1 MVAWPIGKLHRL
13 KYKRKWKC
21 PRYMIHYAIETQ
33 KYDADI
39 GKLLKRR
46 LTQCGCT
53 CAVAESPD
61 GVTVTLADEQGIG
74 SLAEALCML
83 LCRDLQYFELAH
95 YTDALPLE
103 LTQKQAVLTGTLQW
117 ARENQRPQRV
127 LEGLKEYLTQERTLN
142 LEGYLQFR
150 MRDCLREWQEGVER
164 AAQEQLLRSEYNEL
178 MCALNALMAMEQ
190 PQLGELSLCIN
201 PDGSCTLTDD
211 SDARIE
217 YMDCSDE
224 GILSLLI
231 GMSPSFLTV
240 YDLSGGAGR
249 GLTETIRSVFAGRVR
264 VFR

>member
-1 MVAWPIGKLHRL
+1 
-13 KYKRKWKC
+13 
-21 PRYMIHYAIETQ
+21 MIHYAIETQ

-46 LTQCGCT
+46 LNQSECM

-61 GVTVTLADEQGIG
+61 RVTVTLYNESDIHR
-74 SLAEALCML
+74 LAEALTML

-117 ARENQRPQRV
+117 ARENERPQRV
-127 LEGLKEYLTQERTLN
+127 LEGLCEYLRHERTLN

-164 AAQEQLLRSEYNEL
+164 TAQEQILRSEYAEL
-178 MCALNALMAMEQ
+178 MGALSALVQMQQ
-190 PQLGELSLCIN
+190 PRIGELSLCIN

-224 GILSLLI
+224 GIVSLLI
-231 GMSPSFLTV
+231 GMSPTFLTV
-240 YDLSGGAGR
+240 YDLSGGAGKS
-249 GLTETIRSVFAGRVR
+249 LTEAIRSVFAGRVR

>member
-1 MVAWPIGKLHRL
+1 
-13 KYKRKWKC
+13 
-21 PRYMIHYAIETQ
+21 MITYAIETQ

-46 LTQCGCT
+46 LVQSGCN
-53 CAVAESPD
+53 CALAYTPD
-61 GVTVTLADEQGIG
+61 GVTVTLRDDAGRAQ
-74 SLAEALCML
+74 LAEALTML

-117 ARENQRPQRV
+117 ARENEQPERV
-127 LEGLKEYLTQERTLN
+127 LAGLLDYLKSERTLN

-150 MRDCLREWQEGVER
+150 MQDCLQQWQVGVER
-164 AAQEQLLRSEYNEL
+164 AAQEQMLRSEYSEL
-178 MCALNALMAMEQ
+178 MGALSTLVALEQ
-190 PQLGELSLCIN
+190 PHIGELSVCIN

-217 YMDCSDE
+217 YVDCSDE
-224 GILSLLI
+224 SIMSLLI
-231 GMSPSFLTV
+231 GMAPTYLTV
-240 YDLSGGAGR
+240 YDLSGGTGK
-249 GLTETIRSVFAGRVR
+249 GLTEAIRSVFAGRVR